1 MRLILVRHG
10 QTEWN
15 RLRRIQ
21 GISDQGLN
29 ETGLKQAEAIAEAL
43 KDTNVAAIYTSPLQ
57 RARDTALAI
66 GRYHAAEVVPLSGL
80 REMDAGEVDG
90 LTYKEMAVR
99 HSDFLE
105 KWMRDCSSVRPPGGC
120 TLSELQDQVWE
131 AIEEII
137 EKQRAREADRKPD
150 ANEVV
155 VVVSHFFSILTTLC
169 KVLGQSIS
177 ECRRMRVD
185 LASLC
190 TLDFEPSRVVLVSM
204 NDTCHLRESPA

>member
-66 GRYHAAEVVPLSGL
+66 GRY
-80 REMDAGEVDG
+80 
-90 LTYKEMAVR
+90 T
-99 HSDFLE
+99 
-105 KWMRDCSSVRPPGGC
+105 
-120 TLSELQDQVWE
+120 
-131 AIEEII
+131 
-137 EKQRAREADRKPD
+137 
-150 ANEVV
+150 
-155 VVVSHFFSILTTLC
+155 
-169 KVLGQSIS
+169 
-177 ECRRMRVD
+177 
-185 LASLC
+185 
-190 TLDFEPSRVVLVSM
+190 PSRE
-204 NDTCHLRESPA
+204 REKRGDIELFKVFNPVGGQA

>member
-29 ETGLKQAEAIAEAL
+29 ETGRKQAEALAESL
-43 KDTNVAAIYTSPLQ
+43 KDRKVAAIYTSPLA
-57 RARDTALAI
+57 RALDTALAI
-66 GRYHAAEVVPLSGL
+66 GHHHAAEVVTLAGL

-90 LTYKEMAVR
+90 LTYDEMAAR
-99 HSDFLE
+99 HGDFLE
-105 KWMRDCSSVRPPGGC
+105 KWMRDCSSVRPPGGRS
-120 TLSELQDQVWE
+120 LPELQNQVWE
-131 AIEEII
+131 AIEEIV
-137 EKQRAREADRKPD
+137 ERQRAREADRKPD
-150 ANEVV
+150 PAEVV
-155 VVVSHFFSILTTLC
+155 VVVSHFFAILMLLC

-177 ECRRMRVD
+177 ECRRMRLD

-204 NDTCHLRESPA
+204 NDTCHLRESAA